1 MHALTHAHTH
11 PFNGNISRTTRVSR
25 YQKGKTNLDFTE
37 ARDSEW
43 HQLGRMQ
50 VCISLPTDNHAS
62 TPPLSFL
69 QAGCPSCRPT
79 NSFKALKALLS
90 IKCFTMSGTAHTHT
104 HTHIRWNSHLCG
116 RHCWSQKEYQWETL
130 SAICVWWLP
139 CQSHSWLTTLDV
151 DGLLSCNRP
160 PIWIWLQDHQATVF
174 VDHPC
179 WLLAG
184 CSSGGGAAAIL
195 AHTPLQAGTQLK
207 SSLRP
212 GIGQLRP
219 GNEISRKLT
228 SLEKSLR
235 KKYLG
240 TIVQSRKKWTCII
253 NLARRRVRCECWI
266 YSFYCL
272 QSHNLITG
280 KLLSLKTVHILFHSK
295 P

>member
-1 MHALTHAHTH
+1 MHALMHAHTRTH
-11 PFNGNISRTTRVSR
+11 PFNGPISRTTRVSR
-25 YQKGKTNLDFTE
+25 YQEGKTNLDFTE

-90 IKCFTMSGTAHTHT
+90 IKCFTMSGRHTHT
-104 HTHIRWNSHLCG
+104 HTRWNSHLCG

-139 CQSHSWLTTLDV
+139 CPSHSWLTTLDV

-160 PIWIWLQDHQATVF
+160 AIWIWLQDHQATVV

-184 CSSGGGAAAIL
+184 CSSGGGGAATTCT
-195 AHTPLQAGTQLK
+195 HTTTGRYSAEIESETRDWPTETRKWDFPEINITRKVTEKKVPRNYCSKQKEVDLYNQLGQASSQVWTLDLQLLLPAKPQ
-207 SSLRP
+207 P
-212 GIGQLRP
+212 DNWQ
-219 GNEISRKLT
+219 
-228 SLEKSLR
+228 
-235 KKYLG
+235 
-240 TIVQSRKKWTCII
+240 IV
-253 NLARRRVRCECWI
+253 
-266 YSFYCL
+266 
-272 QSHNLITG
+272 
-280 KLLSLKTVHILFHSK
+280 SLKTVHILFHSK